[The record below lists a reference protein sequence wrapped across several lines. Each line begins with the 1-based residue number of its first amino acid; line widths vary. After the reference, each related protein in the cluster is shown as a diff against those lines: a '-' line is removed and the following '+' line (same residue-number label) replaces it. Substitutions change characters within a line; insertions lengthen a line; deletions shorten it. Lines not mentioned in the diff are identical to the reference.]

1 MAKPKTPSPLTLKLR
16 KLAKRAGDKPST
28 DRKRGFSAI
37 GVGA

>member
-28 DRKRGFSAI
+28 DSRGLSAI

>member
-1 MAKPKTPSPLTLKLR
+1 MPQSKTPSPLTLKLR

-28 DRKRGFSAI
+28 DKRGFSAF